1 MTEIARFNS
10 IVEAAKQLNI
20 GKNSISDN
28 LNNRSKSSHKKFI
41 FKYLD

>member
-28 LNNRSKSSHKKFI
+28 LNNRSKSSYKQFI